1 MGEMM
6 DIKPYIV
13 PKEAEAYEIHF
24 GDLFS
29 APKVIY
35 TEDEFK
41 ELVEELKKEGKGK
54 EALALTEQWVNIHKK
69 FFKINYKGKFIDL
82 GQKTAIMGILNIT
95 PNSFY
100 DGGKYLN
107 LSDAVKRAEKMLED
121 GADIIDIGGESTRPG
136 AEPVPE
142 EEEIERVIPVIKE
155 LRKQLGDKFLIS
167 IDTYK
172 SKVAKMALDEGA
184 DIVNDISGLG
194 FDKNMVKVI
203 AEYDCPVVIN
213 HIKGKPQNMQK
224 KVYYSDVVAE
234 IIDYFERRIE
244 YALENG
250 VRKDR
255 LIIDVGI
262 GFGKYVE
269 HNIEIIKRLREFK
282 VLGLPQLIGISR
294 KSFIGAILKNFMKGN
309 NEYPPEDRLF
319 GTLGA
324 TAYAVFNGA
333 HIIRTHDVRETKEF
347 LILIDTIR
355 GYKIV

>member
-1 MGEMM
+1 M

-29 APKVIY
+29 APKVVY
-35 TEDEFK
+35 TEDDFK
-41 ELVEELKKEGKGK
+41 KVVEELKEKGRGK
-54 EALALTEQWVNIHKK
+54 EALILTEQWVNIHKK

-82 GQKTAIMGILNIT
+82 GYKTAVMGILNIT

-107 LSDAVKRAEKMLED
+107 LSNAVKQAESMLKY

-142 EEEIERVIPVIKE
+142 EEEINRVVPVIKE
-155 LRKQLGDKFLIS
+155 LRKQLGDKFFIS
-167 IDTYK
+167 VDTYK
-172 SKVAKMALDEGA
+172 SKVAKMSLDAGA
-184 DIVNDISGLG
+184 DMVNDISGLG
-194 FDKNMVKVI
+194 FDKDMVKVI
-203 AEYDCPVVIN
+203 AEYDCPIVIN
-213 HIKGKPQNMQK
+213 HIKGKPKSMQK

-234 IIDYFERRIE
+234 IIDYFERRID
-244 YALENG
+244 YALQHG

-255 LIIDVGI
+255 LIIDTGI

-269 HNIEIIKRLREFK
+269 HNVEIIKRLREFK
-282 VLGLPQLIGISR
+282 VLGLPHLIGISR
-294 KSFIGAILKNFMKGN
+294 KSFVGAILKNFMKSNGD
-309 NEYPPEDRLF
+309 YPPKDRLF

-324 TAYAVFNGA
+324 TAVAVFNGA
-333 HIIRTHDVRETKEF
+333 NIVRTHDVKETKEF
-347 LILIDTIR
+347 LTLIDTIR
-355 GYKIV
+355 GYRIV

>member
-1 MGEMM
+1 ME
-6 DIKPYIV
+6 IKPYIV
-13 PKEAEAYEIHF
+13 PKESEAYEIHF
-24 GDLFS
+24 GDLF
-29 APKVIY
+29 AKPKVIY

-41 ELVEELKKEGKGK
+41 KLVEELKESGKGK
-54 EALALTEQWVNIHKK
+54 EALILTEQWVNIHKK

-82 GQKTAIMGILNIT
+82 GYRTAIMGILNVT

-100 DGGKYLN
+100 DGGKYQN
-107 LSDAVKRAEKMLED
+107 IANAVKRAEKMLEY
-121 GADIIDIGGESTRPG
+121 GADIIDVGGESTRPG
-136 AEPVPE
+136 SEPVPE
-142 EEEIERVIPVIKE
+142 EEEIKRVIPVIRE
-155 LRKQLGDKFLIS
+155 LRKQLGDNFFIS

-172 SKVAKMALDEGA
+172 SRVAEMALDEGA

-203 AEYDCPVVIN
+203 AKYDCPVVIN
-213 HIKGKPQNMQK
+213 HIKGKPKNMQK

-234 IIDYFERRIE
+234 IIDYFERRID
-244 YALENG
+244 YALQNG

-269 HNIEIIKRLREFK
+269 HNVEIIKRLREFK

-294 KSFIGAILKNFMKGN
+294 KSFIGVILKNFMKDQGD
-309 NEYPPEDRLF
+309 YPPEDRLF

-324 TAYAVFNGA
+324 TAYAVLNGA
-333 HIIRTHDVRETKEF
+333 HIVRTHDVKETKEF

-355 GYKIV
+355 GYKVV